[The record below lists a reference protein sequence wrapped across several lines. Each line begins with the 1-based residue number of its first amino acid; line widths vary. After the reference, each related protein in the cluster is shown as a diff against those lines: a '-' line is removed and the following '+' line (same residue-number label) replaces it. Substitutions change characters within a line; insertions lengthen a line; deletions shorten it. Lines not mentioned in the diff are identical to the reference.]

1 MGRGE
6 KVIKLILKF
15 FAVGF
20 FVGIIFTTFKSLA
33 EEHPVFPPGVMNT
46 QQIPIYCGPGPLVF
60 SYAGNVFKQKAIAWS
75 DVKSSGDPNSE
86 TFAYVSFWYSEEL
99 ENGSVFLTIKETGE
113 TCLMGYGMD
122 WIFDAELLLDI
133 VNSSLANESKQSKEL
148 NRNRSEGN

>member
-20 FVGIIFTTFKSLA
+20 FIGIIFTTFKSLA

-46 QQIPIYCGPGPLVF
+46 QQVPIYCGPGPLVF

-86 TFAYVSFWYSEEL
+86 VFAYVSFWYSEEL

-133 VNSSLANESKQSKEL
+133 VNDSFANGSKLPDEV
-148 NRNRSEGN
+148 E